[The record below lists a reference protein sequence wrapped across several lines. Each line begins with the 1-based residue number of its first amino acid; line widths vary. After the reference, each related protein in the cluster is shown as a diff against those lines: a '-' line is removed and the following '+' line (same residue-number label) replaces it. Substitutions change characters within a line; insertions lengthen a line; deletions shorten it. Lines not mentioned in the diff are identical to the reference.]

1 MAEKTEKGREF
12 LAGMHAGTP
21 IVLGYIPVAVAYAVM
36 ARQAGFTAAETVAM
50 SVAVYAGASQMMATE
65 MYAQGAGIS
74 VIILAALIM
83 NLRHVVM
90 STCVVSRLQ
99 KTRPAMRLL
108 LAFGV
113 VLAACVLSFGL
124 TGVCLIFDLG
134 RLPFVSLP
142 AMPYWCGAILG
153 VSLLALAVLGG
164 AFGESV
170 NLPGER
176 LVGVAVVGVGMP
188 QVCPEREALKTLGD
202 KAGGDV
208 NLFGKVLSA
217 HLGTLSL
224 GTDTPAEFHVGFFFH
239 WYPPLVYVYIR
250 SIAAIQR
257 RKNELKNE
265 SIIVF

>member
-12 LAGMHAGTP
+12 LAGMRAGIP

-36 ARQAGFTAAETVAM
+36 ARQAGFTAAETAAM

-113 VLAACVLSFGL
+113 TDETFALFTAGAAGEGSAYYFWGLITAAYASWIAGSVLSGALPALLSASLGIALYALFIGL
-124 TGVCLIFDLG
+124 LVPNLRGNG
-134 RLPFVSLP
+134 RLGLLVAVTAAVS
-142 AMPYWCGAILG
+142 
-153 VSLLALAVLGG
+153 AVLSR
-164 AFGESV
+164 F
-170 NLPGER
+170 LPSGWSMIVST
-176 LVGVAVVGVGMP
+176 LVCAAG
-188 QVCPEREALKTLGD
+188 CALITEKTA
-202 KAGGDV
+202 KEETE
-208 NLFGKVLSA
+208 
-217 HLGTLSL
+217 H
-224 GTDTPAEFHVGFFFH
+224 E
-239 WYPPLVYVYIR
+239 
-250 SIAAIQR
+250 
-257 RKNELKNE
+257 
-265 SIIVF
+265 

>member
-12 LAGMHAGTP
+12 LAGMRAGIP

-36 ARQAGFTAAETVAM
+36 ARQAGFTAAETAAM

-113 VLAACVLSFGL
+113 TDETFALFTAGAAGWPRRFSPGGNAPSWCACLRRLRRSFCASGSCRDAL
-124 TGVCLIFDLG
+124 RQSCAETL
-134 RLPFVSLP
+134 
-142 AMPYWCGAILG
+142 AILR
-153 VSLLALAVLGG
+153 ALYYTVTERA
-164 AFGESV
+164 AF
-170 NLPGER
+170 
-176 LVGVAVVGVGMP
+176 
-188 QVCPEREALKTLGD
+188 
-202 KAGGDV
+202 
-208 NLFGKVLSA
+208 
-217 HLGTLSL
+217 LSL
-224 GTDTPAEFHVGFFFH
+224 CGKD
-239 WYPPLVYVYIR
+239 
-250 SIAAIQR
+250 
-257 RKNELKNE
+257 
-265 SIIVF
+265 

>member
-12 LAGMHAGTP
+12 LAGMRAGIP

-36 ARQAGFTAAETVAM
+36 ARQAGFTAAETAAM

-113 VLAACVLSFGL
+113 TDETFALFTAGAAGDGSAYYFWGLITAAYASWIAGSALGAVVSGALPALLSASLGIALYALFIGLLVPNLRGNGRLGLLVAVTAAVSAVLSRFLPSGWSMIVSTL
-124 TGVCLIFDLG
+124 VC
-134 RLPFVSLP
+134 
-142 AMPYWCGAILG
+142 AA
-153 VSLLALAVLGG
+153 GG
-164 AFGESV
+164 A
-170 NLPGER
+170 
-176 LVGVAVVGVGMP
+176 LVAD
-188 QVCPEREALKTLGD
+188 KTAKEG
-202 KAGGDV
+202 KAD
-208 NLFGKVLSA
+208 
-217 HLGTLSL
+217 
-224 GTDTPAEFHVGFFFH
+224 E
-239 WYPPLVYVYIR
+239 
-250 SIAAIQR
+250 
-257 RKNELKNE
+257 
-265 SIIVF
+265 